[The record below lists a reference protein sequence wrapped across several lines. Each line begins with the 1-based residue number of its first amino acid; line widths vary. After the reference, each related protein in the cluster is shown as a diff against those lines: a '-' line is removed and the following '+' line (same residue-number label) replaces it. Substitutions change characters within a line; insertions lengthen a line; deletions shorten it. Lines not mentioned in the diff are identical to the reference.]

1 MVVVVVLVVAVL
13 YYCLGIHAGIIHACM
28 YMCHYMCECARTYAY
43 TLRSY
48 AGNGR
53 GVVPTGSDSSSEILT
68 GIRDLYRWDKNGSV
82 AGMRALGGGSFA
94 YVIYSYCPCISL
106 HIYLLCLY
114 LDLDR

>member
-53 GVVPTGSDSSSEILT
+53 VWSRLAVIHRRRYSRVSATCIG
-68 GIRDLYRWDKNGSV
+68 GIRMVVWLECGLW
-82 AGMRALGGGSFA
+82 AGVICVCNIFILSMHIFA
-94 YVIYSYCPCISL
+94 YLLIVLIS
-106 HIYLLCLY
+106 
-114 LDLDR
+114 RFR